1 MELGKTL
8 VGAIIGAA
16 IGIAILIAV
25 QHFRQLDQTWLA
37 IIVALLVGLGVRA
50 MVSTTGHP
58 SYLRGALTGLLA
70 LAAYYGGTQLYSELA
85 TRGILA
91 KKMQAPP
98 PVAANEADGADGE
111 APETDAEADGV
122 TVPVVPAADARPA
135 VQPRDVAKAPMQP
148 GSPWDYVW
156 LTVAALLAYEL
167 GRGSEPAAPKEPVVP
182 PPDAT

>member
-16 IGIAILIAV
+16 IGIAVLIAV
-25 QHFRQLDQTWLA
+25 QHYRQLDQTWLA
-37 IIVALLVGLGVRA
+37 IVVALLVGLGVRA

-91 KKMQAPP
+91 KQMQAPP
-98 PVAANEADGADGE
+98 VAAETEGE
-111 APETDAEADGV
+111 APKTEAEADGV
-122 TVPVVPAADARPA
+122 TVPVVPAADERPVA
-135 VQPRDVAKAPMQP
+135 TPVQPRDMGKAPLQP
-148 GSPWDYVW
+148 ASPWDYVW
-156 LTVAALLAYEL
+156 LSVAALLAYEL
-167 GRGSEPAAPKEPVVP
+167 GRGTAPAAPREPVVP

>member
-1 MELGKTL
+1 MQLGKTL

-25 QHFRQLDQTWLA
+25 QHYRQIDQTWLA
-37 IIVALLVGLGVRA
+37 IVVALMVGLGVRA

-98 PVAANEADGADGE
+98 VAAVGE
-111 APETDAEADGV
+111 AETEAEADGV
-122 TVPVVPAADARPA
+122 TVPVVPAADQTPVATPT
-135 VQPRDVAKAPMQP
+135 VQPRDFAKAPMQP
-148 GSPWDYVW
+148 ASPWDYVW
-156 LTVAALLAYEL
+156 LSVAALLAYEL
-167 GRGSEPAAPKEPVVP
+167 GRGSAPAAPREPIVP